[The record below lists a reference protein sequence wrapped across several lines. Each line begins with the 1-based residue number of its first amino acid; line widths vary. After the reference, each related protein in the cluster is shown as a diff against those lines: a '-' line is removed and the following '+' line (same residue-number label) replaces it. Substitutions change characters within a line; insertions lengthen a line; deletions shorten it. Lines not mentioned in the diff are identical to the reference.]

1 MKKLSL
7 YIFLVLIFFNF
18 SNIAKAKEIEAFCL
32 ININD
37 LTNSNLAK
45 EDHYRFVGK
54 EIHFLIN
61 FDENSIID
69 LSEHDQVSVLT
80 GIYPN
85 DVVKINKS
93 KSGVVYQS
101 EINVKGDKEGDIIK
115 YSYSNTIIIKRGKPT
130 KLNIV
135 VDQKGVSLNR
145 WKFKINCKPS
155 AHTQQQKIDAM
166 DTAKSLLN
174 KLSEMKPETSNTTEQ
189 RINEKYG
196 NQDEKDLL
204 NTYKEKF
211 FEKYKDGVEL
221 ARKYTVSGMRFEKG
235 EIIYLRNVKLMSA
248 DDFFGLNLKTSGAN
262 SQLRILQKDF
272 ELNK

>member
-7 YIFLVLIFFNF
+7 YIFLILIFSNF
-18 SNIAKAKEIEAFCL
+18 SSITKAKEIEAFCL

-37 LTNSNLAK
+37 LIKSNLAK

-69 LSEHDQVSVLT
+69 LSKYDQVSVLT

-101 EINVKGDKEGDIIK
+101 EINVKGDNEGDIIK
-115 YSYSNTIIIKRGKPT
+115 YSYSNTIIIKRGKPI

-145 WKFKINCKPS
+145 WKFKINCKS
-155 AHTQQQKIDAM
+155 FAHTEKQKIDAM

-189 RINEKYG
+189 RVNEKYG

-221 ARKYTVSGMRFEKG
+221 ARKYTRSGMRFEKG

-272 ELNK
+272 NLNK